1 MACAHVH
8 MTVLSLNF
16 HASYPSM
23 LNVKIHL
30 FCIPLL
36 YKRAGENLAGVQS
49 SKTIRWVIY
58 AKLTRSLGPKVSQ
71 QNVALQPDDQFCSL
85 HLSVYSAP
93 ISSY

>member
-1 MACAHVH
+1 MACAHVR

-49 SKTIRWVIY
+49 SKTIRRVIY
-58 AKLTRSLGPKVSQ
+58 VS
-71 QNVALQPDDQFCSL
+71 
-85 HLSVYSAP
+85 
-93 ISSY
+93 